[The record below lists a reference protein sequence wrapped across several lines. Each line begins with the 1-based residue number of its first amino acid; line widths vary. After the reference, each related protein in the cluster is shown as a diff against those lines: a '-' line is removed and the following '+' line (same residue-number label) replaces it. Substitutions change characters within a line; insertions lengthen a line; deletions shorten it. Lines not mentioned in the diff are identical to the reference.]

1 MSTPVARADARKRAR
16 KAANWG
22 QYARKVGENAMEIS
36 FFEFLMFN
44 SRCGGGCAERVSEF
58 LCKRS

>member
-44 SRCGGGCAERVSEF
+44 SRCGGGCAD
-58 LCKRS
+58 LP